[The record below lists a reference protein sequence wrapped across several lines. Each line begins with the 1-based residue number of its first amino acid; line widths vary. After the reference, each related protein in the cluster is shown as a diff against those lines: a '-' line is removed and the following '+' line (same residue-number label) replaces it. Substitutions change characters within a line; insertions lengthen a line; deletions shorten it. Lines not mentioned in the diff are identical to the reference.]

1 VRGGALEHDAT
12 QPAVRE
18 QQADLAVLVALD
30 VALEGV
36 EPGGLDPG
44 AVGLDGGPVVDE
56 RVVVDGDGERA
67 LAGLDLEGALAG
79 LLPEAAHLGAGRA
92 RALAGSV
99 VGGLLVPASGG
110 VPVAVR
116 GPAVRGV
123 PVVGPVGGGVPVG
136 RVGVPLVGRRRA
148 VAGRGRVVPVLVE
161 GLARGEAAG
170 GPRERGDRD
179 KRQASPVHLPYRRGA
194 GA

>member
-30 VALEGV
+30 VALEGI

-79 LLPEAAHLGAGRA
+79 LLPEAAHLRAGRA

-123 PVVGPVGGGVPVG
+123 PV
-136 RVGVPLVGRRRA
+136 
-148 VAGRGRVVPVLVE
+148 AGRGRVVPVLVE

-170 GPRERGDRD
+170 GRRERGDRD